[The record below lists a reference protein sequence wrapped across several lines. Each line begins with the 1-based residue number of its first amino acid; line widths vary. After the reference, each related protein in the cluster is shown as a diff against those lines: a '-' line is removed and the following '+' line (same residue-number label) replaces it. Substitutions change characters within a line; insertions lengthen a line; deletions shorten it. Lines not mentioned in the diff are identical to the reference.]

1 MERGGV
7 LFLGVPGSSAER
19 CPILQSEECYS
30 DCFNSSPDSDHS
42 GCSSLTYSLHVP
54 ERWNLQPSLSIV

>member
-1 MERGGV
+1 MERGV
-7 LFLGVPGSSAER
+7 LFLGVPGSSAEP

-42 GCSSLTYSLHVP
+42 GCSSFTYCLHVP
-54 ERWNLQPSLSIV
+54 KRWNLQRSLSII